1 MYIHCA
7 GLFCALSVVLTVPA
21 RAQFRIPKN
30 AGANGQLADL
40 IKDWEVQKD
49 MLLKAAEAMP
59 VDKFDYKPTPQQRTF
74 GEQILHIAIGNVEL
88 ISLLGTKRPR
98 PFKVKVDSTRAI
110 PESTVKATKEEI
122 IAMLS
127 DAYDFGI
134 AVLKEQTPAS
144 MNLKLNK
151 ETVYFGASTRGRVVW
166 SLLAHAM
173 DIYGQMVVYLRLNG
187 IVPPASRTF

>member
-1 MYIHCA
+1 MM
-7 GLFCALSVVLTVPA
+7 LMVPA
-21 RAQFRIPKN
+21 KAEARVPKS

-40 IKDWEVQKD
+40 IKDWEAQRE

-59 VDKFDYKPTPQQRTF
+59 ADKFDYKPTPEQRTF

-88 ISLLGTKRPR
+88 MSMLGTKRSR
-98 PFKVKVDSTRAI
+98 PFDVKLDSTRPI
-110 PESTVKATKEEI
+110 PESTVKATKAEI

-127 DAYDFGI
+127 AAYDFGA
-134 AVLKEQTPAS
+134 AVLKEQTPARI
-144 MNLKLNK
+144 NLLLSK

-187 IVPPASRTF
+187 VVPPASRTF